1 MMKVFL
7 KIMLVV
13 CLCAFTLSTI
23 AAEKMVFKAGHKTL
37 QVWLMPKS
45 VPYPEGNKPTKSRV
59 DLGKKLFFDPRLSG
73 DGNMSC
79 GSCHSPMFGW
89 SDGLPTARGFRSV
102 QLERATPTIV
112 NSAFNS
118 LQMWDGRE
126 KSLESQALG
135 PMVSAAE
142 MNVDLT
148 AALDFLKG
156 NGEYVH
162 EFEKAYPGEGVTDVT
177 LAKALA
183 SYERTVISNNSS
195 FDKWVKGNRKA
206 MTKQQIRGFKLFVD
220 PNKGNC
226 EVCHSAPNFTDN
238 GFHNIGLPSFAEENP
253 DMGRYSIKPVGIL
266 KGAFKTPTLRD
277 VELTAPYFH
286 DGSAAS
292 LMAVVDHYVTGGVD
306 SAHGR
311 VDPNMKAL
319 ELNESE
325 KSDLVAFM
333 EALTSPQK
341 PVEFPSLPKN

>member
-206 MTKQQIRGFKLFVD
+206 MTNSRYEVLSCLSIQIKVIAKFVIRRRTL
-220 PNKGNC
+220 PIMVFIIL
-226 EVCHSAPNFTDN
+226 VC
-238 GFHNIGLPSFAEENP
+238 L
-253 DMGRYSIKPVGIL
+253 RLL
-266 KGAFKTPTLRD
+266 KRIRIWD
-277 VELTAPYFH
+277 VTAL
-286 DGSAAS
+286 S
-292 LMAVVDHYVTGGVD
+292 L
-306 SAHGR
+306 
-311 VDPNMKAL
+311 
-319 ELNESE
+319 
-325 KSDLVAFM
+325 LVY
-333 EALTSPQK
+333 
-341 PVEFPSLPKN
+341 